1 MRVRVLHESA
11 SRESRVA
18 LVPDG
23 VAALAKQGCD
33 VVVESG
39 AGTTAGFGDDAYL
52 GAGATIVDR
61 VLSPNDATAV
71 ADIANGSDVVV
82 SVRDAPLG
90 SASVNPAALAETVFV
105 GVFDPLWAPH
115 RAQRHATNGVSAFSL
130 DLVPRITRA
139 QTMDVLSSMATIA
152 GYEAVLLAA
161 SQLPQMFPLM
171 MTAAGTLAPAK
182 VLVLGAG
189 VAGLQAIG
197 TARRLGGVVE
207 AFDVRPEAVEQI
219 RSLGARAL
227 ELDVS
232 AQAEGGDAA
241 SSVSGYAVAQGDD
254 VAQMQREMLTPRV
267 ADADVV
273 ITTAA
278 VPGRRSPLLVTT
290 EMVDGMSAG
299 SVLVDLAA
307 ERGGNCELT
316 EADQVVER
324 NGVTILGPTD
334 LTSKCARHASEMFS
348 RNLVAFLEHL
358 SVDGEIKLR
367 RDDEIIAAMLVT
379 HEGAIVHQDVRS
391 ALGEG

>member
-23 VAALAKQGCD
+23 VVALVKQGCD
-33 VVVESG
+33 VIVEGG
-39 AGTTAGFGDDAYL
+39 AGVGSGFDDDAYVH
-52 GAGATIVDR
+52 AGATIVDR
-61 VLSPNDATAV
+61 VSSQEGAGNV
-71 ADIANGSDVVV
+71 ADTADVVV

-90 SASVNPAALAETVFV
+90 SASVNPTALPETVFV

-161 SQLPQMFPLM
+161 TQLPQMFPLM

-197 TARRLGGVVE
+197 TAKRLGGVVE

-219 RSLGARAL
+219 RSMGARAL
-227 ELDVS
+227 EFEVS
-232 AQAEGGDAA
+232 SQAAGAEAA
-241 SSVSGYAVAQGDD
+241 TSVNGYAVAQGDD
-254 VAQMQREMLTPRV
+254 VARIQREMLTPHV
-267 ADADVV
+267 ANADVV

-290 EMVDGMSAG
+290 EMVDGMVPG

-316 EADQVVER
+316 EADQTIEHK
-324 NGVTILGPTD
+324 GVTVFGPTD
-334 LTSKCARHASEMFS
+334 LTSKCARHASQMFS

-358 SVDGEIKLR
+358 GVDGEVNIR

-379 HEGAIVHQDVRS
+379 HEGAIVHHDVRI